1 MKRQLLLTLERSGF
15 DDVELAVGQFETDQ
29 LRDGG
34 QHVIVEPNQRVAAQ
48 LEFPQLRN
56 GIKGVDRNGGQVV
69 VTQVQFHQIG
79 QSHESGAFHAAYG
92 TALQQDALQVE
103 QSQPPEGLSAQ
114 LSQRITTQIQNLH
127 RRFQHMRNVRQSDVV
142 TRDRLLAALPLALA
156 LERTNSG
163 RSGRHRRRSIGPMRS
178 TEQQQEQ

>member
-1 MKRQLLLTLERSGF
+1 MKRKLLLTLERSGL
-15 DDVELAVGQFETDQ
+15 DDIELAVGQFETDQ

-34 QHVIVEPNQRVAAQ
+34 QRVIVEPNQRVAAQ

-56 GIKGVDRNGGQVV
+56 GIEGVDRNGGQVI

-79 QSHESGAFHAAYG
+79 QSHESGAFHAADG

-127 RRFQHMRNVRQSDVV
+127 SRFQHMRNVRQSDVV

-163 RSGRHRRRSIGPMRS
+163 RSVRHRRRSIGPMRS
-178 TEQQQEQ
+178 TEQK